1 MLRLLLGIFLTMT
14 AMAASGPVYVV
25 LWFDTED
32 YIEPAA
38 DDAALRIATDLEKL
52 GVRATFK
59 MVGEKARVLESRG
72 RRDVIRA
79 LGQHDIGYH
88 SNYHSIQ
95 PTPALYLRGM
105 GWLDGAAEFER
116 RERPGV
122 ADIQR
127 IFGVTPSCYGQP
139 GRSEEHTSE
148 LQSR

>member
-1 MLRLLLGIFLTMT
+1 MLRWILLFFLLLSAAF
-14 AMAASGPVYVV
+14 AASGPVYVV

-59 MVGEKARVLESRG
+59 VVGEKARVLEARG

-79 LGQHDIGYH
+79 LAHHDIGYH

-95 PTPALYLRGM
+95 PTPALYLRSM
-105 GWLDGAAEFER
+105 GWLDGAAEFVL
-116 RERPGV
+116 RERAGV
-122 ADIQR
+122 DEITRLSGLTAYSL
-127 IFGVTPSCYGQP
+127 GA
-139 GRSEEHTSE
+139 
-148 LQSR
+148 